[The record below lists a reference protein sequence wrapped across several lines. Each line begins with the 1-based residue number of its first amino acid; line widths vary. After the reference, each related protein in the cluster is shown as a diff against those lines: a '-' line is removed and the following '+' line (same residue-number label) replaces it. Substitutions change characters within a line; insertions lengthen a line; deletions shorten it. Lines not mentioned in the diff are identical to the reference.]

1 MGPGFLGREFVS
13 KTFQPPIHIDSIVI
27 FSRVGEKTMRHR
39 FNKGKRNRKGIQRPQ
54 RRGTK
59 HRSRRPAK
67 NNRVA
72 PRTAD
77 EFFAMPARSREEW
90 IRTTN
95 VVSRM
100 REKGI
105 SLRQVSGEFGIN
117 PRTVSRLGRS
127 ALRKGTNGRYKTIA
141 KDRLLRVLVIPTKK
155 GMREVATRDS
165 QQATLVAEY
174 WIAVHRYIDPE
185 THDASSL
192 RKFKG
197 KYVTD
202 SNGKKVPLL
211 TDLSKLDRLA
221 SAGVLSFETIYAKR

>member
-1 MGPGFLGREFVS
+1 MKRKQRKQHS
-13 KTFQPPIHIDSIVI
+13 QM
-27 FSRVGEKTMRHR
+27 RV
-39 FNKGKRNRKGIQRPQ
+39 RP
-54 RRGTK
+54 K
-59 HRSRRPAK
+59 HRSRRTAK
-67 NNRVA
+67 NKRVS

-77 EFFAMPARSREEW
+77 EFFAMPARSQDEW

-105 SLRQVSGEFGIN
+105 SLRQASGEFGIS
-117 PRTVSRLGRS
+117 PLTVSRLGGS
-127 ALRKGTNGRYKTIA
+127 ALRKRANGRYKA
-141 KDRLLRVLVIPTKK
+141 KARDTLLRVLALPGHDRMREVT
-155 GMREVATRDS
+155 MREVATRDS
-165 QQATLVAEY
+165 REASLISEY

-185 THDASSL
+185 TNDASAL

-202 SNGKKVPLL
+202 SNGRKVPLL
-211 TDLSKLDRLA
+211 TDLSKLDQLA